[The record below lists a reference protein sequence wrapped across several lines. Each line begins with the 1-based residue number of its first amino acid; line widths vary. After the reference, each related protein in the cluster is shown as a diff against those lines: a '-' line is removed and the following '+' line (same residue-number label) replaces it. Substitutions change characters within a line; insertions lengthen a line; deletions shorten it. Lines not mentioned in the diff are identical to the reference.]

1 VRSLRLGELE
11 EENKAL
17 RAKAGLLNDYQVEVR
32 RLRED
37 IALLSARRDQLLTSP
52 RPSPRPAYLTSKLAD
67 VEKRERE
74 REG

>member
-52 RPSPRPAYLTSKLAD
+52 RPSPRPSYLTSKLAD